1 MDYRYFYEHHVGI
14 KKIKYTGDQGLGRC
28 PLPNHADRNP
38 SFSFNNKSG
47 LCKCFGCGFEGNP
60 YLLAKE
66 LKFKNFKQFIEP
78 LGKHSNNSNSPEY
91 KTISRA
97 TIDSVQSIEVLNKE
111 EIESLKKRY
120 KSNIIKRDGNIAIS
134 KHDYFGLDDNER
146 MVFFYPNAIKHHKSK
161 DGKPPYWEGQKDK
174 DGKVI
179 GSHCQIYLEHKLDEY
194 DKSKPL
200 IIYEG
205 ELDAL
210 ISTIQGIS
218 FSHGCS
224 SIPDNIS
231 KILEFE
237 TIIIIYD
244 NDEPGRKGARK
255 LAERIKAES
264 PTKKVKIANWNE
276 SLPDGYDVSDDFA
289 NHFEEFDKAIVNAT
303 EFNSHPPIKEG
314 YTIMNATQYVT
325 TFTKPPEFIIE
336 HILIDGGVTLLSG
349 TDGVGKTWINL
360 QMAFAIAN
368 GEDFLGFKVNQRK
381 VLLVQYELSSEQLS
395 SRLKQ
400 YDLIKTGENLNIAI
414 LKSDDMV
421 FSDSWSKIEKTI
433 DDIGLKNGVVM
444 VDNIYTSTSSDVSN
458 NHELKSLLFMVDKL
472 KRNTG
477 NAFCLVGHHNKQD
490 GEREPLLTKNLITGG
505 KTLTNYVSNVI
516 QIGNSSMGADVRRMK
531 ITKTRDSYT
540 DIENMPIR
548 LEWNPEECLFIK
560 KGVISN
566 EVLHTFPLK
575 KQWEFKVLIE
585 MADTIEENYFD
596 RKRLMTFITPL
607 FPEDNPDT
615 NYKRGTRW
623 LTKMTSFGLIIGSG
637 NRYELNHEEIKYLEK
652 EVNQEK

>member
-1 MDYRYFYEHHVGI
+1 MDYRYFYENQVGI
-14 KKIKYTGDQGLGRC
+14 RKIKYTGGQGLGRC

-66 LKFKNFKQFIEP
+66 LKFDNFKQFIEP
-78 LGKHSNNSNSPEY
+78 LSKYSNNSNSAEY
-91 KTISRA
+91 KPIRPA
-97 TIDSVQSIEVLNKE
+97 PIDSVQSIEVLNKE

-120 KSNIIKRDGNIAIS
+120 KNNVITRDGNIAIS
-134 KHDYFGLDDNER
+134 KHDYFGLDDNGR
-146 MVFFYPNAIKHHKSK
+146 MAFFYPNAIKHHKSK

-179 GSHCQIYLEHKLDEY
+179 GSHCQIYMEHKLDEY

-237 TIIIIYD
+237 RIIIIYD

-264 PTKKVKIANWNE
+264 PTKEVKIANWNE

-349 TDGVGKTWINL
+349 TDGVGKTWLNL

-400 YDLIKTGENLNIAI
+400 YDLIKTGNNLDIAI

-433 DDIGLKNGVVM
+433 HDIGLKDGVVM

-458 NHELKSLLFMVDKL
+458 NHELKSLLLMVDKL

-540 DIENMPIR
+540 DIENVPIR

-560 KGVISN
+560 KGIISN

-585 MADTIEENYFD
+585 MADTIQENHFD
-596 RKRLMTFITPL
+596 RKKLMAFITPL

-615 NYKRGTRW
+615 NYRKGTRW
-623 LTKMTSFGLIIGSG
+623 LTKMISFGLIKGSG